1 VSTKSSHVNLNN
13 MNLTSIPPEFFSNIT
28 LRNVRVLSLAENSM
42 TNLPAE
48 LFSMVWITQLKLMH
62 NKLTKIPDEVRK
74 LKELRILWIQHNLLS
89 SLPEALVHCV
99 HLSALDFS
107 ANQAISFVPLCYA
120 SMTSL
125 ALLNADE
132 CAINTP
138 PPSIMAKSVR
148 KIQEYLQRL
157 ICSQESNVFRHSDI
171 LIITVPEL
179 FFRWLP
185 NLIAIDLSHCGLR
198 HVQEA
203 FFPSFCLLE
212 SMNLSH
218 NLLCDISP
226 RIGLLTHL
234 TYLDISTN
242 LITVL
247 PTNIGFLPLQTFHY
261 LQKGMTSDPI
271 GPTEFESKF
280 RNTRQFTISEWRA
293 KRSSTQEQNKNDS
306 NIYDL
311 YGDLTRA
318 PLSVF
323 LCFLRE
329 LELCKTSGT
338 IDFGCMSLQRVPEA
352 LMYQELV
359 QVVILRQNQLIMI
372 PHAIGQLM
380 PLLKK
385 IDLAENALCDLPDSL
400 SSLVGIQYIDISKN
414 CFNSLGD
421 WLSACTSLTHLN
433 IEDNSID
440 SIPKSYRA
448 LQSIQVF
455 RAQNNKLS
463 RLPRFIGGWPQ
474 IGAISVWNPILIDPP
489 PEISTRTDS
498 DTHLF
503 DCARYMRAVFLSKHA
518 GFARLSRFNLLGI
531 PSRFCSSCQSL
542 KVLDLGENSI
552 RSFPVWISVLTCLE
566 ALNVSFNLISEL
578 PDSIQSL
585 ISLCSL
591 NLNSNPIEWLPSCL
605 VSITTLREV
614 SVLNCNML
622 RCPSLFAC
630 SRGWLAENGMRSY
643 LSQIWNCL
651 DSLEVDLSGY
661 DLFEIDLSPYSLTSV
676 TELYLD
682 DNKIESFPSTMANM
696 FSLARL
702 HVSNNLFQKWP
713 LCGWSWQKIVL
724 LNLSLNAIDSVPK
737 DIQSMT
743 SLERLMLSGNRLTSI
758 APHIGRCMQ
767 LTHVSL
773 RDNPNL
779 QTIPLEFGRC
789 SNIQALSMS
798 PSLKIPQYSVCSTR
812 GGALFQPYMSSALSA
827 RSSNSLHLECLDI
840 ESIPHELFSYSYS
853 EHIYFHD
860 ALNEGMLVHLNL
872 SHNRITSIPNEISL
886 FRNLKV
892 LNLGYNQI
900 STMSPDVLALSEI
913 SDFNV
918 QNNCIEA
925 FPAEMFKN
933 WNDLTSLNFSS
944 NKLSRFPAFLFTC
957 VSLQVFVS
965 FGNPWIFPNVNL
977 GNRLGNNVVA
987 LIFAT
992 QVERIAQAQFQD
1004 QNRLD
1009 SAECLQKNEE
1019 LKFQLSMRSNR
1030 PASAP
1035 HIGALSSEAACH
1047 APVIKIR
1054 PISSDSKQ
1062 HSVAQVRQNQDASDY
1077 VTSAR
1082 IDGKIGHVEAAD
1094 LATPDVKPSFI
1105 SENRL
1110 ELIGYGIE
1118 DFPPELCQLTTLEV
1132 LNLRNNVMT
1141 EIPNKFTCLSQLSY
1155 INFSQ
1160 NRFKLFPSVIAHL
1173 HHLVGLDFSFNFLS
1187 DWPQELF
1194 QLSQLVSLNLSYN
1207 FLKRI
1212 PDRIASFSHLRVFLI
1227 HGNQVNYVPRSFYF
1241 LTKLTALNLSCNPT
1255 LQVIPCELG
1264 TLKALRFFFIDNNP
1278 ALHSPPI
1285 ELHGVS
1291 GTSNSIASRY
1301 LFQIYKSRV
1310 CMKLD
1315 VAKFELI
1322 DIPCCPFKPLV
1333 MLFLLEIDLSKN
1345 KIRKISQGIVL
1356 LARLQILNLSSNLIQ
1371 GVDTFLTS
1379 LSSLR
1384 SLDVSFNDIN
1394 HCGAAFMMWK
1404 LEDICLTGNSSL
1416 TCLTCSADDD
1426 VTTNCFCNQSGLNL
1440 STAWCT
1446 SLKEL
1451 RCDYTSITHLPRSLA
1466 RSRDLLVLNFE
1477 NSLLQ
1482 GLHSDILQ
1490 CKNLEILRWSGCPS
1504 MDPSLIL
1511 LLSQGL
1517 RCVHTLSRRLD
1528 AAIQSGMLNLQDIVL
1543 EDIPFVPQEIE
1554 IWSHIL
1560 NVLKASGLPRQ
1571 HLPAWLP
1578 QLRILS
1584 SIFVEN
1590 CGLSRLSE
1598 EIFKCK
1604 MLRELFAAN
1613 NNITSVYIDEPM
1625 KLLEILNL
1633 SHNRISLLNLC
1644 DYAWPLLSV
1653 FIIHHNL
1660 LLTLPENLKHSVSLR
1675 HIDCSFCLIRHWPQ
1689 SLHALQNA
1697 EFIDISHNSLHSFTL
1712 LHHDKGDRTHS
1723 SDPHFLSNLT
1733 SLNLS
1738 HNLFSVMP
1746 EWLENC
1752 QALCEFRANICRCT
1766 SIPWRIALKMNMKLM
1781 EFDQDKVTD
1790 PPNAFSRYGL
1800 HGIKL
1805 YGSKLNIST
1814 KRRVLVFDNMM
1825 FEVLPASMFSVHNL
1839 LKLSLKH
1846 CSIPAMSSN
1855 IISLTAIL
1863 SLTLNNCHLSVSP
1876 AHIDTLST
1884 LLLLDL
1890 GGNDDL
1896 RDLDIGISK
1905 LRRLQN
1911 LNISHCAFDNLPK
1924 CVLVL
1929 TSLTILDV
1937 SHNSL
1942 YRIPSRIGRLT
1953 QLVRL
1958 HASHNSISS
1967 LPPTIG
1973 CCSFLRIVEIDH
1985 NPISWLPWQV
1995 GQLVSLIR
2003 ISTSGLTL
2011 LPPLDQ
2017 LLASGGVEKLKKF
2030 LLNALVGAETGSG
2043 DFSRL
2048 QISSLSPAASLL
2060 GAGLT
2065 FLDLSMN
2072 CMHLLPNECGL
2083 WTNLKRLDLGRN
2095 KLVAIHNSV
2104 DKMVRLKHLSL
2115 NNNRLFAF
2123 PDVTF
2128 NLTNL
2133 KVLDLSKN
2141 RIHSIPAIIACM
2153 HFLKEL
2159 NLNDNLISEL
2169 PGDLRFCSS
2178 LRQLKLVRNQ
2188 IQSIPLSLG
2197 VMKNLLIEVFDGFFV
2212 ALPVSDAVQHSLKQ
2226 KFQDA
2231 EIVATFD
2238 ILVQSISKAMIPT
2251 NKIQL
2256 REGLLAELY
2265 FVVRLRDSD
2274 QQFTSGCYYF
2284 SAEMQIQEKLASLK
2298 VPAALFEHFML
2309 NGLSLTI
2316 QIWIKTKTESKLIC
2330 FRDIKLL
2337 PSMCSGVPFVLNMN
2351 EIVAV
2356 NEPGSFMSTFAVI
2369 THGVE
2374 TPSGAFQLASNEEVS
2389 QLVQDATNLWLPELS
2404 NVDLTDSEVSHLL
2417 ATDSETYENER
2428 FTVKQCILSSLTTR
2442 KIQLAGTIVWC
2453 LPESLCSG
2461 ALFESL
2467 ESLELSFCP
2476 IKILTPAVSHL
2487 VNLKT
2492 LNLSSNQLNH
2502 IVHEAFPILKLEFL
2516 QLQRNF
2522 LKDLPESLGSC
2533 YCLKLIDVSSNM
2545 LQSLP
2550 LSFGK
2555 CLCLETL
2562 NFAENPMSCLPSAV
2576 FSKELAEMK
2585 SFLQSLSLQFS
2596 KHVVSF
2602 QDFGLSAFHLMP
2614 GLSWEF
2620 VRELNLSKNGII
2632 SVSESVLSCLNHLN
2646 IIDLSDNP
2654 MNIFPPIWRCSSIT
2668 HVLLHHSQISNIPTD
2683 VKRLLSLEF
2692 LDLSWCRLSE
2702 IIDHVALM
2710 SSLKKIVL
2718 SGNMY
2723 GGSVTLNFPLSC
2735 IHIDLSGA
2743 GLSSLKFRSE
2753 AKRLQQEQANES
2765 VVRRFGKKLLQKT
2778 HEKTRFVQGH
2788 SYRDEHLSDAEIVR
2802 VNEAK
2807 VDSLRLKLGLSSHSK
2822 HIQTSIS
2829 MSTPETEA
2837 EIHLKPI
2844 VRASIRLITQLHCNA
2859 HTRN

>member
-1 VSTKSSHVNLNN
+1 
-13 MNLTSIPPEFFSNIT
+13 M
-28 LRNVRVLSLAENSM
+28 LSLAENSM
-42 TNLPAE
+42 TDLPAE

-62 NKLTKIPDEVRK
+62 NKLSKISDEIRK

-89 SLPEALVHCV
+89 ALPEALVHCV

-107 ANQAISFVPLCYA
+107 ANEAVSFVPLCYA
-120 SMTSL
+120 SMTNL
-125 ALLNADE
+125 TLLNADD

-138 PPSIMAKSVR
+138 PPSIMAKSVK

-157 ICSQESNVFRHSDI
+157 IYSQESNVFRHSDI
-171 LIITVPEL
+171 HIVIVPEL
-179 FFRWLP
+179 FFHWLP
-185 NLIAIDLSHCGLR
+185 NLTAIDLSHCGLR

-218 NLLCDISP
+218 NMMSEISP
-226 RIGLLTHL
+226 RVSLLTRL
-234 TYLDISTN
+234 TFLDISTN

-247 PTNIGFLPLQTFHY
+247 PTNIGFLPLETFNY

-271 GPTEFESKF
+271 GPTEFESKS
-280 RNTRQFTISEWRA
+280 RNTKQFTISEWRA
-293 KRSSTQEQNKNDS
+293 KRSISQEQNKNDS

-338 IDFGCMSLQRVPEA
+338 IDFGCMFLQRVPEA

-359 QVVILRQNQLIMI
+359 QIVILRQNQLIVI
-372 PHAIGQLM
+372 PHAIGHLM

-385 IDLAENALCDLPDSL
+385 LDLAENALCDLPDSL

-421 WLSACTSLTHLN
+421 WLSSCTSLTHLN

-448 LQSIQVF
+448 LQNMQVF

-498 DTHLF
+498 DTHLV

-518 GFARLSRFNLLGI
+518 GFARLSRFSLLGI
-531 PSRFCSSCQSL
+531 PSRFSSSCQSL

-566 ALNVSFNLISEL
+566 ALNLSFNLISEL

-585 ISLCSL
+585 TSLCSL
-591 NLNSNPIEWLPSCL
+591 NLNSNPIEWLPSFL
-605 VSITTLREV
+605 VSITSLREV
-614 SVLNCNML
+614 SVLNCDML
-622 RCPSLFAC
+622 RSPSALVC

-643 LSQIWNCL
+643 LSQIWNCQ

-661 DLFEIDLSPYSLTSV
+661 ELFEIELSPYSLTSI

-682 DNKIESFPSTMANM
+682 DNKIDSFPSTMANM
-696 FSLARL
+696 FSLSRL
-702 HVSNNLFQKWP
+702 HASNNQFRKWP

-737 DIQSMT
+737 DIQCMT
-743 SLERLMLSGNRLTSI
+743 SLERLVLSGNRLTSI
-758 APHIGRCMQ
+758 APHIGRCVQ

-779 QTIPLEFGRC
+779 QTSPLEFGRC

-798 PSLKIPQYSVCSTR
+798 PSLKIPQYCVCSTR

-827 RSSNSLHLECLDI
+827 RSSKTLHLECLDI
-840 ESIPHELFSYSYS
+840 ESVPHELFSYSYS
-853 EHIYFHD
+853 EHIFFHD
-860 ALNEGMLVHLNL
+860 ALNEGTLVHLNL
-872 SHNRITSIPNEISL
+872 SHNRIATIPDQISS

-900 STMSPDVLALSEI
+900 STISPDILVLSGI

-918 QNNCIEA
+918 QSNCIEA
-925 FPAEMFKN
+925 FPSEMFKN
-933 WNDLTSLNFSS
+933 WIQLTSLNFSS
-944 NKLSRFPAFLFTC
+944 NRLSRFPDFLFTC
-957 VSLQVFVS
+957 ISIQVFVS
-965 FGNPWIFPNVNL
+965 FGNPWVFPNVNL
-977 GNRLGNNVVA
+977 GNLLGNNLVA
-987 LIFAT
+987 LIFAS
-992 QVERIAQAQFQD
+992 QVQRIAQAQIQD

-1009 SAECLQKNEE
+1009 YAARLQKNEE
-1019 LKFQLSMRSNR
+1019 SDRQFSMRSNR

-1035 HIGALSSEAACH
+1035 QVGATSEAGIPAS
-1047 APVIKIR
+1047 ITKIR
-1054 PISSDSKQ
+1054 PISSDSKE
-1062 HSVAQVRQNQDASDY
+1062 HSVARVRQNHDTSDSVASALMD
-1077 VTSAR
+1077 VEKNEHLEKSDPETPN
-1082 IDGKIGHVEAAD
+1082 VEA
-1094 LATPDVKPSFI
+1094 PRS
-1105 SENRL
+1105 SENQI
-1110 ELIGYGIE
+1110 ELIGYGVE
-1118 DFPPELCQLTTLEV
+1118 DFPPELCQLTSLTV
-1132 LNLRNNVMT
+1132 LNLRNNILT

-1160 NRFKLFPSVIAHL
+1160 NRFKSFPSVIVHL
-1173 HHLVGLDFSFNFLS
+1173 QHLLGLDLSFNFLNG
-1187 DWPQELF
+1187 WPQELF
-1194 QLSQLVSLNLSYN
+1194 QLSKLVSLNMSHN
-1207 FLKRI
+1207 FIAKI
-1212 PDRIASFSHLRVFLI
+1212 PDRIASFSDLRVFLI

-1264 TLKALRFFFIDNNP
+1264 TLKALRFFFIDNNS
-1278 ALHSPPI
+1278 ALYSPPI
-1285 ELHGVS
+1285 ELHGNS
-1291 GTSNSIASRY
+1291 GTSNVIAIHY
-1301 LFQIYKSRV
+1301 LFQLYRSRI
-1310 CMKLD
+1310 CLKLD
-1315 VAKFELI
+1315 LAKFELI

-1333 MLFLLEIDLSKN
+1333 MLFLLEVDLSKN
-1345 KIRKISQGIVL
+1345 NIRQISQGIVL
-1356 LARLQILNLSSNLIQ
+1356 LARLQTLNLSSNLIE
-1371 GVDTFLTS
+1371 GLDTFLTS
-1379 LSSLR
+1379 LSSLH
-1384 SLDVSFNDIN
+1384 SLDVSFNHIK
-1394 HCGAAFMMWK
+1394 HCGAVFMMWK
-1404 LEDICLTGNSSL
+1404 LQDICLTGNSAL
-1416 TCLTCSADDD
+1416 TCLTCVAGDD
-1426 VTTNCFCNQSGLNL
+1426 VTTDCFCNQSGLN
-1440 STAWCT
+1440 SSSAWCT

-1451 RCDYTSITHLPRSLA
+1451 RCDHTSISHLPRSLA
-1466 RSRDLLVLNFE
+1466 RSKDLSVLNFE

-1482 GLHSDILQ
+1482 NLHSDVLQ

-1517 RCVHTLSRRLD
+1517 RCVQKLSRRLD
-1528 AAIQSGMLNLQDIVL
+1528 AAIQSGLLDLQDIVL
-1543 EDIPFVPQEIE
+1543 DDIPFVPQELD
-1554 IWSHIL
+1554 IWSNIL
-1560 NVLKASGLPRQ
+1560 NVLKASELPRQ

-1578 QLRILS
+1578 QLRSLS

-1590 CGLSRLSE
+1590 CGLSMLSE

-1604 MLRELFAAN
+1604 VLRELFAAN
-1613 NNITSVYIDEPM
+1613 NNITAVHIDEQM

-1644 DYAWPLLSV
+1644 ENALPVLSV
-1653 FIIHHNL
+1653 LIIHHNV
-1660 LLTLPENLKHSVSLR
+1660 LLTLPENLKHSSNLR

-1689 SLHALQNA
+1689 SLHALPNA

-1712 LHHDKGDRTHS
+1712 SHHENGDHNHL

-1746 EWLENC
+1746 EWLERC
-1752 QALCEFRANICRCT
+1752 HALCELRANICRCT
-1766 SIPWRIALKMNMKLM
+1766 SIPWKIALKMNMKVI

-1805 YGSKLNIST
+1805 YGSKLQNST

-1825 FEVLPASMFSVHNL
+1825 FQVLPASMFSVHSL

-1846 CSIPAMSSN
+1846 CSIPKMSSDIVN
-1855 IISLTAIL
+1855 LTAIL
-1863 SLTLNNCHLSVSP
+1863 SLTLNNCHLSESP
-1876 AHIDTLST
+1876 AHIDNLST

-1890 GGNDDL
+1890 GGNDEL

-1911 LNISHCAFDNLPK
+1911 LNLSHCAFDNLPK
-1924 CVLVL
+1924 CVLML

-1958 HASHNSISS
+1958 HAAHNSISS

-1973 CCSFLRIVEIDH
+1973 CCSFMRILELDH
-1985 NPISWLPWQV
+1985 NPINWLPWQI
-1995 GQLVSLIR
+1995 GQIESLIR
-2003 ISTSGLTL
+2003 ISKSGLTL
-2011 LPPLDQ
+2011 LSPLDQ

-2048 QISSLSPAASLL
+2048 QISSLSPAAALL
-2060 GAGLT
+2060 GVGLKS
-2065 FLDLSMN
+2065 LDLSMN

-2083 WTNLKRLDLGRN
+2083 WTDLKRLDLSRN
-2095 KLVAIHNSV
+2095 NLVAINNNIE
-2104 DKMVRLKHLSL
+2104 KLYLLKHLRLSH
-2115 NNNRLFAF
+2115 NRLFAF

-2133 KVLDLSKN
+2133 RVLDLSKN
-2141 RIHSIPAIIACM
+2141 RIHSIPAVIACM
-2153 HFLKEL
+2153 YFLKEL
-2159 NLNDNLISEL
+2159 NLSDNSINEL
-2169 PGDLRFCSS
+2169 PGELCFCTG
-2178 LRQLKLVRNQ
+2178 LRQLKLVRNH
-2188 IQSIPLSLG
+2188 IQSIPSSLS
-2197 VMKNLLIEVFDGFFV
+2197 VMKNLLVEVFDGYFY
-2212 ALPVSDAVQHSLKQ
+2212 ALPLSEAVQHSLKQ
-2226 KFQDA
+2226 KFHDE
-2231 EIVATFD
+2231 EIVAIFD
-2238 ILVQSISKAMIPT
+2238 VLLQSISKAMIPAS
-2251 NKIQL
+2251 KIPL
-2256 REGLLAELY
+2256 EEAIMAELY
-2265 FVVRLRDSD
+2265 FVSRLRDSD

-2284 SAEMQIQEKLASLK
+2284 SAEMQVQEKLASFK
-2298 VPAALFEHFML
+2298 VPSTLFEHFML

-2316 QIWIKTKTESKLIC
+2316 QIWIKTKKESKLMC
-2330 FRDIKLL
+2330 FREIKLL

-2369 THGVE
+2369 AHGVE
-2374 TPSGAFQLASNEEVS
+2374 TPSCAIQEESNEIVS
-2389 QLVQDATNLWLPELS
+2389 QLIQDSVNLWLPEWSNLDLS
-2404 NVDLTDSEVSHLL
+2404 HGEVSHLL
-2417 ATDSETYENER
+2417 ETDSDTYENER
-2428 FTVKQCILSSLTTR
+2428 FTVKQCLLSSVASR
-2442 KIQLAGTIVWC
+2442 NIQLAGRIVWA
-2453 LPESLCSG
+2453 LPESLCRS

-2476 IKILTPAVSHL
+2476 IKILPGAVSHL

-2492 LNLSSNQLNH
+2492 LNLSSNQINH

-2516 QLQRNF
+2516 ELQRNF
-2522 LKDLPESLGSC
+2522 IFELPESIGLC
-2533 YCLKLIDVSSNM
+2533 YSLRLVDVSSNM

-2562 NFAENPMSCLPSAV
+2562 NFSENPMSCLPSSI
-2576 FSKELAEMK
+2576 FSKDLAGVK

-2602 QDFGLSAFHLMP
+2602 RDFGLSTFQLMS
-2614 GLSWEF
+2614 GLTWGF
-2620 VRELNLSKNGII
+2620 VCELNLSKNGIV
-2632 SVSESVLSCLNHLN
+2632 SVSESVLSCLNHLQM
-2646 IIDLSDNP
+2646 IDLSDNP
-2654 MNIFPPIWRCSSIT
+2654 IHAFPPIWRCSSIT
-2668 HVLLHHSQISNIPTD
+2668 HVFLHHSQISEIPSN
-2683 VKRLLSLEF
+2683 VRQLLSLEF

-2702 IIDHVALM
+2702 IVDHVALM

-2723 GGSVTLNFPLSC
+2723 GGSVTLNFPISC
-2735 IHIDLSGA
+2735 THVDLSGA
-2743 GLSSLKFRSE
+2743 GLSSLKFQSE

-2765 VVRRFGKKLLQKT
+2765 VVRRFGKKLRQKT

-2788 SYRDEHLSDAEIVR
+2788 IYRDEHLSEAEILR

-2807 VDSLRLKLGLSSHSK
+2807 VHSLRLKLGLATDRNQM
-2822 HIQTSIS
+2822 QTSIS
-2829 MSTPETEA
+2829 ASTPDAAA
-2837 EIHLKPI
+2837 EFPLKSNML
-2844 VRASIRLITQLHCNA
+2844 AGIRFMSRFH
-2859 HTRN
+2859 